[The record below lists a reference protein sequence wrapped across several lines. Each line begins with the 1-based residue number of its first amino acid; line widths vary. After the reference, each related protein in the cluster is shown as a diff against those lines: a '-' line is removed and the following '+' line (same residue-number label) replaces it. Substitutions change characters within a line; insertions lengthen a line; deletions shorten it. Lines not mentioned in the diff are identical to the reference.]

1 MTYNLEWREYF
12 VFQNIDTQIRGVIEN
27 FTDALLEVSRVKVPR
42 VFPFCEWVLV
52 HKYCFVFR
60 TQYLILRN
68 VMDSP
73 SFLLNLSTFFLI
85 SL

>member
-1 MTYNLEWREYF
+1 MTYNLERREYF

-27 FTDALLEVSRVKVPR
+27 FTDALLEVSRVKVR

-73 SFLLNLSTFFLI
+73 SFLSVESQHFFLI